1 MLRKIILVLAI
12 LNLVAAGLPAKESDK
27 EDRPRNIILIGWD
40 GAQRDHVNESL
51 KRNELPNLK
60 KLSEEGTYVEIDIE
74 GATDTKAGWAQILT
88 GYYPTITGVYSNG
101 RYQPIPKG
109 LTVFERLEKHFG
121 PVNIVTLAVIG
132 KKGNVDAGG
141 PKKVKVKEQEDKG
154 GAKRKQPRRAVG
166 KIIEEE
172 GVKYRLIPGKPYYYT
187 KDNMDLFENGLK
199 LDEKVGTRAI
209 ELLEKHKEQRF
220 FLFIHF
226 AEVDQ
231 KGHKHGENSQE
242 YGEALASADLWTGRI
257 MEKLKALGLYDK
269 TLIYVTADHGFDEG
283 AKKHR
288 NAPHVF
294 LATNDKRVIRHGLR
308 QDITPTILE
317 RFGVE
322 PGNLEPPLDGLT
334 LGKPCKRPKPVLG
347 PQGTSKDTAKPGRK
361 SRSQEQRRPRANL
374 MGAGFDNWF
383 DKLTRAYEQNDRE
396 KMGRLLERMRRHRQ
410 RMQKGRTSTLGPMS
424 EPQSPSGAVKV

>member
-1 MLRKIILVLAI
+1 MPRRTILVLAI

-27 EDRPRNIILIGWD
+27 EERPRNVILIGWD

-60 KLSEEGTYVEIDIE
+60 KLSDEGTYVEIDIE

-88 GYYPTITGVYSNG
+88 GYYPTVTGVYSNG
-101 RYQPIPKG
+101 RYQPIPRG
-109 LTVFERLEKHFG
+109 LTVFERLEQHFG
-121 PVNIVTLAVIG
+121 PANIETLAVIG

-141 PKKVKVKEQEDKG
+141 PKKVRVKEQEDNAEAGGG
-154 GAKRKQPRRAVG
+154 GAKRKRPKRPVG
-166 KIIEEE
+166 KIIEED
-172 GVKYRLIPGKPYYYT
+172 GVKYRLVPGKPYYYS

-199 LDEKVGTRAI
+199 LDEKVGTRAL
-209 ELLEKHKEQRF
+209 ELLDKHKEQRF
-220 FLFIHF
+220 FLFVHF
-226 AEVDQ
+226 AEIDQ
-231 KGHKHGENSQE
+231 KGHQHGENSQE
-242 YGEALASADLWTGRI
+242 YGDALASADLWTGKI

-269 TLIYVTADHGFDEG
+269 TLLYVTADHGFDEG
-283 AKKHR
+283 AKGHR

-322 PGNLEPPLDGLT
+322 PGSLEPALDGFT
-334 LGKPCKRPKPVLG
+334 LSRPCKRPKPVLG
-347 PQGTSKDTAKPGRK
+347 PQGTSKDASKPGRG
-361 SRSQEQRRPRANL
+361 QGQRRPRANL

-383 DKLTRAYEQNDRE
+383 NKLTRAYEQNDRE
-396 KMGRLLERMRRHRQ
+396 RMGRLLERMGRYRQ
-410 RMQKGRTSTLGPMS
+410 RIRKGKAGTLEPVS
-424 EPQSPSGAVKV
+424 EP